1 MSAWVRPKIPATM
14 VKEMLRA
21 KRDSYQS
28 PDAPRCKRLA
38 KPPAKKPAGRKPVAK
53 KPAPKKVALK
63 KEKKTQRRGQMKT
76 INSLS
81 VKHTLNI
88 FDNFCLYEF

>member
-1 MSAWVRPKIPATM
+1 MSEWLKPKLPVAV

-38 KPPAKKPAGRKPVAK
+38 KPPAKKPVAK
-53 KPAPKKVALK
+53 KPAKKVAVK

-76 INSLS
+76 IYKQS
-81 VKHTLNI
+81 VSET
-88 FDNFCLYEF
+88 YP

>member
-1 MSAWVRPKIPATM
+1 MSEWLKPKLPVAV

-38 KPPAKKPAGRKPVAK
+38 KPPAKKPAAKKPVAK
-53 KPAPKKVALK
+53 KPAKKVAVK

-76 INSLS
+76 IYKQS
-81 VKHTLNI
+81 VSET
-88 FDNFCLYEF
+88 YP